1 MNCRRIPPVLFSILS
16 LALITTGCATEP
28 EKSEYEEFI
37 EYVNRIEAA
46 ADKVIGDE
54 MQKQT
59 ETLVIPVTWE
69 DEDGNDVIYRI
80 IQTTYYNEDSPR
92 GDDLNVDVIKE
103 IIEDGWKPTSDLP
116 VWKWIELEMT
126 QDRDE
131 KQEENDDLMMQT
143 LLEMNNGNLPQQDYS
158 RLSPKVREKY
168 KNELQKI
175 GKYETD

>member
-1 MNCRRIPPVLFSILS
+1 MKCRRITPVVFSVLS

-28 EKSEYEEFI
+28 EKSQHEEFI

-103 IIEDGWKPTSDLP
+103 IIDPEEAESSRDCQINDNPGAWYEKDDRIFLCWTDTPEYSF
-116 VWKWIELEMT
+116 ILE
-126 QDRDE
+126 
-131 KQEENDDLMMQT
+131 
-143 LLEMNNGNLPQQDYS
+143 YS
-158 RLSPKVREKY
+158 RGTLTEDEAIKMAESVLPADK
-168 KNELQKI
+168 
-175 GKYETD
+175 

>member
-1 MNCRRIPPVLFSILS
+1 
-16 LALITTGCATEP
+16 
-28 EKSEYEEFI
+28 
-37 EYVNRIEAA
+37 
-46 ADKVIGDE
+46 
-54 MQKQT
+54 
-59 ETLVIPVTWE
+59 
-69 DEDGNDVIYRI
+69 
-80 IQTTYYNEDSPR
+80 
-92 GDDLNVDVIKE
+92 
-103 IIEDGWKPTSDLP
+103 
-116 VWKWIELEMT
+116 MT